1 LLLELELELVLL
13 LELVLELVLVLVLE
27 LMLELLLELLLE
39 QEQGGTKGQKLAPL
53 WEGKTALVTPPQA
66 QNQAHEKGPSS
77 G

>member
-1 LLLELELELVLL
+1 ML
-13 LELVLELVLVLVLE
+13 LELVLELE
-27 LMLELLLELLLE
+27 LMLELLLVLEPVLLLVLELELVLE

-53 WEGKTALVTPPQA
+53 WEGKTAQETPPQA